1 MSQTTF
7 VSRSTADLHEVAR
20 AILDWKPWIKIYA
33 LKGKMG
39 AGKTTLIKAIG
50 EVLHLYEV
58 VSSPTFA
65 LVNEYTMEDGEP
77 VYHFDF
83 YRIKSIEEVYD
94 IGYEEYLYSGNY
106 CFIEWP
112 EMISILLPENH
123 IWIEIEEEADGRR
136 TVRCTL
142 NEFQEQED

>member
-1 MSQTTF
+1 MLQTTF
-7 VSRSTADLHEVAR
+7 VSRSTADLHKVAR

-33 LKGKMG
+33 LQGKMG

-50 EVLHLYEV
+50 EVLQLDEV

-65 LVNEYTMEDGEP
+65 LVNEYTMQDGEP

-83 YRIKSIEEVYD
+83 YRIKNLEEVYD

-112 EMISILLPENH
+112 ELIRTLLPENH
-123 IWIEIEEEADGRR
+123 IWIEITEGTDGHR
-136 TVRCTL
+136 TLSCTL
-142 NEFQEQED
+142 MEYSEPAD